1 MKKLTI
7 AAIIMV
13 VGASIAF
20 GYSLGVPWFADNADE
35 GNDIP
40 GFDLGYTSLV
50 TLKNNMNYTMT
61 CRILYFNQG
70 GVALGP
76 WAPNNT
82 FTLAPFSSAA
92 FRPVK
97 TDPDTATAYPPWDSR
112 AGTKPTKIG
121 GQEGNQ
127 AVLVPNRPRSQNDS
141 DPIKAADWTV
151 ENPKY
156 VLNPFDG
163 NKPLIDK
170 KQNGGIQISWDGG
183 HDKSIQGQYAS
194 FLTAVDQTKRNPYT
208 STPNLARDPV
218 VTMSYGHLLPP
229 GSSD

>member
-7 AAIIMV
+7 AAVIMV

-20 GYSLGVPWFADNADE
+20 GYSLGIPWFADNAAE

-40 GFDLGYTSLV
+40 GFGLGYTALV
-50 TLKNNMNYTMT
+50 TLKNNMSYTMT

-82 FTLAPFSSAA
+82 FSIAPFSSLA
-92 FRPVK
+92 FRPVA
-97 TDPDTATAYPPWDSR
+97 TDPDTDTFYPAWDSR
-112 AGTKPTKIG
+112 AGTKPTKVG

-141 DPIKAADWTV
+141 DYIKAADWTSGA
-151 ENPKY
+151 PKY
-156 VLNPFDG
+156 VLNPYNG
-163 NKPLIDK
+163 NQPLVDK
-170 KQNGGIQISWDGG
+170 KKNGGIQVSWDGG
-183 HDKSIQGQYAS
+183 NDKSIQGMYAS
-194 FLTAVDQTKRNPYT
+194 FLTEVDRTKRNPYT
-208 STPNLARDPV
+208 SIPNLTKDTV

-229 GSSD
+229 GMSD